1 MDDKVTP
8 FPKPRKPKGSRRRIT
23 PVSKDNV
30 HVLRPRVGPAVKRV
44 LHDAQEIGLT
54 EAVVMGW
61 DGDGHFYYRSTLR
74 NGPDVLWL
82 LHLAER
88 DLFTDSD

>member
-8 FPKPRKPKGSRRRIT
+8 FPKTRKPKGRSRRAK
-23 PVSKDNV
+23 PASKGTV
-30 HVLRPRVGPAVKRV
+30 HILRPPMGTAAKRV
-44 LHDAQEIGLT
+44 LREAQDAGLK

-61 DGDGHFYYRSTLR
+61 DADGHFYHRSSVS

-82 LHLAER
+82 LHLAQR